1 MRSRK
6 SPQASP
12 AAVPRGSL
20 HSLRAVILES
30 SDDPAVW
37 TAKATSTFS
46 VFSAEA
52 VGLRLDATLQSS
64 SEDCWVKLSK
74 DSVEAMSGVNKE
86 SQPAEPIA
94 AKKPKTAA
102 AGKIEPK
109 LGNFTRSKKGKQLME
124 EQVGRLLWLDGVKFD
139 SNAHIVY
146 TLSPK

>member
-1 MRSRK
+1 MTQLSGRRRPPARSL
-6 SPQASP
+6 SF
-12 AAVPRGSL
+12 PRRL
-20 HSLRAVILES
+20 
-30 SDDPAVW
+30 
-37 TAKATSTFS
+37 
-46 VFSAEA
+46 SAC
-52 VGLRLDATLQSS
+52 GWMPPCNPPLKTG
-64 SEDCWVKLSK
+64 WVKLSK